1 MRGQGQWIKGY
12 VGAWTF
18 LALYFT
24 TWDAVM
30 YPSASFGHH
39 LLINGLQNLVW
50 AILGLGLV
58 WLAERRP
65 LESFSLRHLPT
76 WGMHLLASLLAAAL
90 GLFVAFM
97 ISRASTSMPVPL
109 GSPSFWRSLKHFYS
123 FYLHTN
129 LLILWGVVGA
139 YHGWRLQRRLREREL
154 EAVRL
159 EARFA
164 EAQHQALRM
173 QLQPHFLFNT
183 LNSISALVHSDPEAA
198 DRMISRL
205 GDFLRMTL
213 DEAPD
218 AEVPLRKELAFIEAY
233 LAIERIRFRERLKV
247 EIEVPP
253 ALMSRQLPAFLLQPL
268 VENALKHGLEGR
280 PQGGTLRLRA
290 HAEGEDLV
298 IELQDD
304 GLGFRSGREGVGLSN
319 VRARLGLRYKGRA
332 TLELLGQPGAGT
344 LVVLRLPGEEDEC

>member
-1 MRGQGQWIKGY
+1 MRGSAQWIKGY

-18 LALYFT
+18 MALYFT
-24 TWDAVM
+24 TWDALM
-30 YPSASFGHH
+30 YPSSGFGHH
-39 LLINGLQNLVW
+39 LAINGLQNLVW
-50 AILGLGLV
+50 AILGLGLIA
-58 WLAERRP
+58 LAERRP
-65 LESFSLRHLPT
+65 IESFRLKELPVWGLHLA
-76 WGMHLLASLLAAAL
+76 ASLVVASL
-90 GLFVAFM
+90 GLFVAFL
-97 ISRASTSMPVPL
+97 ISRATMEKPVPL
-109 GSPSFWRSLKHFYS
+109 GSPLFWKSLKHFFS

-129 LLILWGVVGA
+129 LLILWAVVGA
-139 YHGWRLQRRLREREL
+139 FHGWRMQRRLREREL

-183 LNSISALVHSDPEAA
+183 LNSISALVHSDPEDA

-218 AEVPLRKELAFIEAY
+218 SEVPLRKELAFIEAY
-233 LAIERIRFRERLKV
+233 LAIERIRFRDRLKV
-247 EIEVPP
+247 QVEVPP
-253 ALMSRQLPAFLLQPL
+253 ALMSRLIPAFLLQPL

-280 PQGGTLRLRA
+280 PQGGTLHLRA
-290 HAEGEDLV
+290 RGEADDLV
-298 IELQDD
+298 IEIQDD
-304 GLGFRSGREGVGLSN
+304 GLGFRPGREGVGLGN

-332 TLELLGQPGAGT
+332 SLELLGQPGTGT
-344 LVVLRLPGEEDEC
+344 LAVLRLPGEEETC